1 MEKKMNVGI
10 LGAGGIARMMAITLN
25 GMEGAHA
32 YAVASRS
39 LEKAKEFAKREN
51 VEKAYGSY
59 EEMLKDENVDLV
71 YIATPHSHHL
81 EHAKL
86 SISYGKPVL
95 CEKSFTANAKQAREL
110 LDYAKEKQVF
120 ITEAIW
126 TRYMPSREIITEILE
141 SGELGELKMLSANL
155 GYELSGVE
163 RLIKPELAGGALLDV
178 GVYPVNFASM
188 FFGNDIEKMT
198 STCVK
203 LESGMD
209 AEDTMIFTYKDGRL
223 ATLHAGML
231 AATEQYGIIYG
242 TKGYLIAHN
251 INNIDKI
258 EVFTKDRQL
267 VRTIQVPKQITGYE
281 YEVEACMRALEA
293 GQLECEEM
301 PHSETIKIMEQMDAL
316 REEWGVCYPFE

>member
-1 MEKKMNVGI
+1 MKVGI
-10 LGAGGIARMMAITLN
+10 LGAGGIARKMALTLN
-25 GMEGAHA
+25 GMKGADA
-32 YAVASRS
+32 YAVASRD
-39 LEKAKEFAKREN
+39 LQKAQRFAEDEH

-59 EEMLKDENVDLV
+59 EEMLADENIDLV

-95 CEKSFTANAKQAREL
+95 CEKAFTANAKQAKEL
-110 LDYAKEKQVF
+110 FDYAKEKHVF

-126 TRYMPSREIITEILE
+126 TRYMPSRKIITEILD

-178 GVYPVNFASM
+178 GVYPINFASM
-188 FFGNDIEKMT
+188 FFGNDIEKIT

-203 LESGMD
+203 IDSGMD
-209 AEDTMIFTYKDGRL
+209 AEDAMIFSYKDGRI
-223 ATLHAGML
+223 ATLHAGMM

-242 TKGYLIAHN
+242 TKGYLIAYN

-258 EVFTKDRQL
+258 EVFTKDRTL
-267 VRTIQVPKQITGYE
+267 VRTIEVPKQITGYE
-281 YEVEACMRALEA
+281 YEVEACKRALEA
-293 GQLECEEM
+293 RQLECEEM
-301 PHSETIKIMEQMDAL
+301 PHSETVKIMEQMDVL
-316 REEWGVCYPFE
+316 REDWGVRYPFE